1 MIIKKKFNNNIL
13 LAEDENHNEVVLL
26 GKSIAFEKKVG
37 ERIDET
43 LIEKKFVPDYQDVAN
58 QFIQLLNK
66 VPLQQIDLV
75 NKIITNA
82 EKELNVTF
90 NDSIY
95 IGLTD
100 HLNYALT
107 RAREHMNLKNAML
120 WEIKKFYAKEFAVAL
135 KALDLIA
142 YYENV
147 KLSEDEAG
155 YIALHF
161 VNAQQ
166 DSNME
171 TTILMTDIVQ
181 DVVQIIKFQFNM
193 NLDEHSLN
201 YSRLITH
208 LRYFTLRML
217 HGELAVNHEDL
228 LFNTLKNSYHRAYEC
243 ALKIK
248 DYFYKRCNI
257 TLTNEELSYLIIHIN
272 RVTTRDL

>member
-193 NLDEHSLN
+193 NLDENSLN

-208 LRYFTLRML
+208 LRYITLRML

-248 DYFYKRCNI
+248 DYFNKRCNI
-257 TLTNEELSYLIIHIN
+257 TLTNEELSYLIIHII

>member
-1 MIIKKKFNNNIL
+1 MCIRDRLIGKPVPASFSLFPPFYSECGKNIFI
-13 LAEDENHNEVVLL
+13 AEHVFINCGCHFQDH
-26 GKSIAFEKKVG
+26 GGIY
-37 ERIDET
+37 IDEGT
-43 LIEKKFVPDYQDVAN
+43 
-58 QFIQLLNK
+58 
-66 VPLQQIDLV
+66 QIGSYV
-75 NKIITNA
+75 VIATINHGQKPSERSNSYPAPIHIG
-82 EKELNVTF
+82 KNVW
-90 NDSIY
+90 
-95 IGLTD
+95 IGSHAAILPGVTINEMCIRD
-100 HLNYALT
+100 
-107 RAREHMNLKNAML
+107 R
-120 WEIKKFYAKEFAVAL
+120 
-135 KALDLIA
+135 
-142 YYENV
+142 
-147 KLSEDEAG
+147 
-155 YIALHF
+155 
-161 VNAQQ
+161 

-272 RVTTRDL
+272 LSLIHIFHTIRQSSDMQHEV

>member
-37 ERIDET
+37 EIIDET
-43 LIEKKFVPDYQDVAN
+43 LIEKKFVPDYQDVSN
-58 QFIQLLNK
+58 QFLQLLNN
-66 VPLQQIDLV
+66 VPVQQIDLA
-75 NKIITNA
+75 NKIITSA
-82 EKELNVTF
+82 EKELGVTF

-95 IGLTD
+95 VGLTD
-100 HLNYALT
+100 HLNYALN
-107 RAREHMNLKNAML
+107 RARDNLVLKNAML
-120 WEIKKFYAKEFAVAL
+120 WEIKKFYAKEFAVAM

-155 YIALHF
+155 YLALHF

-166 DSNME
+166 DSDME

-217 HGELAVNHEDL
+217 HGELSSNDEDA
-228 LFNTLKNSYHRAYEC
+228 LFKTLKNTYHRAYEC

-248 DYFYKRCNI
+248 DYFKKRCHI
-257 TLTNEELSYLIIHIN
+257 DLTDEELSYLIIHIN
-272 RVTTRDL
+272 RVTTRNQ